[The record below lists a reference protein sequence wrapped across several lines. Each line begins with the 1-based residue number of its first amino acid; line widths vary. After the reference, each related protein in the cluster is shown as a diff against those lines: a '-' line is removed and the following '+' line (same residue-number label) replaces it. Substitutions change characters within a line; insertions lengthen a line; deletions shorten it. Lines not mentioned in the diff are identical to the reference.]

1 MPKTSTH
8 FRFSFISLIKASI
21 LSAFLMSVISC
32 SSPSDGDTEGTEGA
46 EGATG
51 DTTAEPEAASL
62 PEALTSFK
70 AATSDLGLTE

>member
-1 MPKTSTH
+1 MPKISTH

-32 SSPSDGDTEGTEGA
+32 SSSSDGDTEGTEGT
-46 EGATG
+46 EGTIEGVSDA
-51 DTTAEPEAASL
+51 PEATSL

-70 AATSDLGLTE
+70 TATSELGLTE

>member
-1 MPKTSTH
+1 MSKTSTH

-32 SSPSDGDTEGTEGA
+32 SSSSDGDTEGTEGT
-46 EGATG
+46 TG
-51 DTTAEPEAASL
+51 EVSDTPEAASL

-70 AATSDLGLTE
+70 TATSELGLTE